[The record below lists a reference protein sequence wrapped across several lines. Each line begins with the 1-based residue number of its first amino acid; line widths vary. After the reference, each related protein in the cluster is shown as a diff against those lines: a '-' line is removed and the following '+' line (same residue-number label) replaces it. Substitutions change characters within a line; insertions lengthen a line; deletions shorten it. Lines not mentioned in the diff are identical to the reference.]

1 MTRQRDITPTALR
14 DKRGRF
20 TGRYTFDIYAF
31 NRQFTRGVICGG
43 IITGISI
50 IIAIYIG
57 G

>member
-20 TGRYTFDIYAF
+20 TGRYEFNIYTF
-31 NRQFTRGVICGG
+31 NRHFTNGVICGG
-43 IITGISI
+43 IMTGISI
-50 IIAIYIG
+50 IIAICIG

>member
-1 MTRQRDITPTALR
+1 MTRQRDITPTAIR
-14 DKRGRF
+14 TKDGKF
-20 TGRYTFDIYAF
+20 TGRYEFDIYAF